1 MSPSESSTPSESS
14 NLGRRLIGFLLKS
27 RNVRFSMPTRL
38 PGIELASPT
47 DLFLLATL
55 SAVAG
60 TFVIVV
66 ITAGVSESNDEAV
79 SLELGLAF
87 VALLL
92 AYRYAQNLL
101 LRKSAQ
107 AIEDALHE
115 QRTRVALKV
124 LRLDLGDVHQA
135 RRSALL
141 DGMARHYEAVSQ
153 AIMPLLSGFQNA
165 ILLFLIILFLFWQ
178 SVIAGFLTVVFVGLI
193 IQYYLSREGDL
204 KAQMT
209 GAARADAA
217 MRTRAEDIV
226 DGFKELRLSQT
237 KQDAIYREVVALSAD
252 VARCRTKGSAVISDL
267 VILAGSTS
275 FMLGATVVFIL
286 PLISGIAGVELSRIV
301 TTELFLLGPLGAFV
315 RAAEPLSIAR
325 FALNG
330 IDEFERSLDGRAKPA
345 QTAPPRPIAFQR
357 LRLERVSYAH
367 RHSLDEEGFAI
378 RNVTIELRPGEI
390 TFVTGSNGSGKTTLL
405 RVLTGLYEAR
415 SGTIAINGTTIVSE
429 ENMEDYR
436 HLFSTVFA
444 DFHTFRKPYGL
455 DEAGLAAFWENAT
468 DLGIADK
475 LPADFVN
482 GYDPEALSTGQRKR
496 LALALAL
503 AEGRPVLVLDEWAAD
518 QDPGYR
524 ERFYRTILPRI
535 KASGKAVIA
544 VTHDER
550 YFDLADRRYHMED
563 GQLKPVGPA

>member
-1 MSPSESSTPSESS
+1 MSQPESSTPSESS

-27 RNVRFSMPTRL
+27 RNFRLSIPTRL

-47 DLFLLATL
+47 DLLLLAIL

-66 ITAGVSESNDEAV
+66 ITAGVSESNDEMV

-87 VALLL
+87 IGLLL

-165 ILLFLIILFLFWQ
+165 ILLFLIIVFLFWQ
-178 SVIAGFLTVVFVGLI
+178 SIIAGVLTVVFVGLI

-204 KAQMT
+204 KQQMT

-217 MRTRAEDIV
+217 LRIRAEDIV
-226 DGFKELRLSQT
+226 DGFKELRLSQV
-237 KQDAIYREVVALSAD
+237 KQDAIYQEVVALSAD
-252 VARCRTKGSAVISDL
+252 VARCRTKGAAVISDL

-286 PLISGIAGVELSRIV
+286 PLISGISGVELSRIV

-330 IDEFERSLDGRAKPA
+330 IDEFERSLDERAKPA
-345 QTAPPRPIAFQR
+345 QTAPPRQIAFQR
-357 LRLERVSYAH
+357 LRMERVSYVH

-378 RNVTIELRPGEI
+378 RNVTLELRPGEI
-390 TFVTGSNGSGKTTLL
+390 TFVTGSNGSGKTTML

-415 SGTIAINGTTIVSE
+415 SGTITVNGTMTFE

-436 HLFSTVFA
+436 HLFSTVFS

-455 DEAGLAAFWENAT
+455 DEAGLAAFLQNAT

-475 LPADFVN
+475 LPRDFEN

-496 LALALAL
+496 LALSLAL
-503 AEGRPVLVLDEWAAD
+503 AESRPVLVLDEWAAD